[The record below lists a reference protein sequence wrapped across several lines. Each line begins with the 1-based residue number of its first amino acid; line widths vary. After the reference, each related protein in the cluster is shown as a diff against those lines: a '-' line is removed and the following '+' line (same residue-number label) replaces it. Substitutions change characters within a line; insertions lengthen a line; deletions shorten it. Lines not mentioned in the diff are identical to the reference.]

1 MSESAERTRQ
11 VKAQALSLGFD
22 ACGIASVAE
31 PIDPWDRLGHWLGRG
46 YQADMG
52 WMAASKDLRQDVT
65 RKLPGVRSV
74 MVVARNYYT
83 PRPEAPEETGRVS
96 RYAWGRDYHRVL
108 KKPLKRLAVFIEDM
122 AAGMSCYASIDSGP
136 VSEALWAERAGIG
149 WIGKHGLVI
158 HPEFGSWIFLAT
170 ILTTVELAPDT
181 PATDQ
186 CGACRC
192 CLDACPT
199 GAIVEPRVVDAR
211 RCISY
216 QTIENRGDIP
226 EDVQQAM
233 GDWVYGCDVCQ
244 EVCPRNRQAKVTD
257 ETDFQPRPGHAHLDL
272 AGLLAMD
279 EEAFLAEFAGTPIMR
294 AKMAGMRR
302 NARIAGG
309 EGSGKA

>member
-1 MSESAERTRQ
+1 MAESGERAQQ

-22 ACGIASVAE
+22 ACGIASASE
-31 PIDPWDRLGHWLGRG
+31 PIDPWDRLGQWLEKG
-46 YQADMG
+46 YQADLD
-52 WMAASKDLRQDVT
+52 WMAASKEVRQDVT
-65 RKLPGVRSV
+65 CKLPDARSV
-74 MVVARNYYT
+74 VVVARNYYA
-83 PRPEAPEETGRVS
+83 PRPEAPEGTGRVS

-108 KKPLKRLAVFIEDM
+108 RKPLKRLAAFIEGMGDG
-122 AAGMSCYASIDSGP
+122 AACYGSIDSGP
-136 VSEALWAERAGIG
+136 VSEALWAERAGVG

-199 GAIVEPRVVDAR
+199 GAIVEPQVVDAR

-226 EDVQQAM
+226 ENVQQAM

-244 EVCPRNRQAKVTD
+244 EVCPRNRQATVTD

-272 AGLLAMD
+272 EGILAMD

-294 AKMAGMRR
+294 AKLAGMRR
-302 NARIAGG
+302 NARVAG
-309 EGSGKA
+309 EGSGD